1 MEPIYLYDTTLR
13 DGTQGENI
21 TFSADE
27 KVKIA
32 LRLDDIGIHYIE
44 GGWPGSNPKDMQFFD
59 LAKRVS
65 FKNARLVA
73 FGSTRKPGTT
83 PEQDPNLQA
92 LLASGTPTVTI
103 FGKSWDMHVEE
114 IMANSLEE
122 NLAMINHSV
131 GYLKSNGRETIYDAE
146 HFFDGYKHNPD
157 YAVQT
162 LFAALDGG
170 ADFIVLCDTNGG
182 TLPFEIDS
190 IFKEVQQLLVDRDDA
205 GSNDITVKLGIHTHN
220 DCGLA
225 VANTITAVHAGAVM
239 VQGTINGYGER
250 CGNADLTSVVPVL
263 DLKMNK
269 PCISGDNLKKLKP
282 LSRYISETANQVPVN
297 NRPFVGKSAFA
308 HKGGIHVSAIM
319 KAPKAYEHM
328 DPALVGNQ
336 RRVLVSDMS
345 GKSNVVYKARE
356 LGIELDTNG
365 YDSSKIVSEIKQL
378 EQQGYQ
384 FDVADGSFKILMEK
398 FTDQFE
404 PLFTLESF
412 RVTIE
417 KDKDQPCSSQATMK
431 ISVGG
436 KEEITAAE
444 GYGPVSALDN
454 ALRKALDRFFPDLDT
469 MRLVDFKVRV
479 IDGNRATAAK
489 VRVFIESRDQDK
501 IWSTIGVSEIRIR
514 SGVPSGYQKTSSKPA
529 GRHWPTAFN
538 SNWQVKIKFA
548 AAMSRHRKNCRF
560 LISNQIRIIVS
571 KESTID

>member
-1 MEPIYLYDTTLR
+1 MQSANVGKIMEPIYLYDTTLR

-59 LAKRVS
+59 LAKRVTFNS
-65 FKNARLVA
+65 ARLVA
-73 FGSTRKPGTT
+73 FGSTRKPGIE
-83 PEQDPNLQA
+83 PHEDGNLNA
-92 LLASGTPTVTI
+92 LLASETQAVTI
-103 FGKSWDMHVEE
+103 FGKSWDLHVEE

-122 NLAMINHSV
+122 NLAMIYDSV
-131 GYLKSNGRETIYDAE
+131 RYLKGNGRETIYDAE
-146 HFFDGYKHNPD
+146 HFFDGFKNNRD
-157 YAVQT
+157 YAVKT
-162 LFAALDGG
+162 LVAAQEGG

-182 TLPFEIDS
+182 TLPFEIDT
-190 IFKEVQQLLVDRDDA
+190 IFREVQKLIADRSDG
-205 GSNDITVKLGIHTHN
+205 GSNGGTVRLGIHTHN

-225 VANTITAVHAGAVM
+225 AANSITAVNAGAVM

-250 CGNADLTSVVPVL
+250 CGNADLTAVIPVL
-263 DLKMNK
+263 DLKMNR
-269 PCISGDNLKKLKP
+269 PCISGDNLKKLKS
-282 LSRYISETANQVPVN
+282 LSRYVSETANQVPLN

-319 KAPKAYEHM
+319 KLPMAYEHM

-365 YDSSKIVSEIKQL
+365 YDSGKIVSEIKQL

-384 FDVADGSFKILMEK
+384 FDIADGSFKILMEK

-417 KDKDQPCSSQATMK
+417 KDKDRPCTSQATMK
-431 ISVGG
+431 ISVGD
-436 KEEITAAE
+436 KQEITAAE

-479 IDGNRATAAK
+479 IDGNRSTAAK
-489 VRVFIESRDQDK
+489 VRVFIESRDQDQ
-501 IWSTIGVSEIRIR
+501 IWSTIGVSEDIIEASWQALADSFQFKLASENRIR
-514 SGVPSGYQKTSSKPA
+514 SGNVPAQEELPIFGK
-529 GRHWPTAFN
+529 
-538 SNWQVKIKFA
+538 
-548 AAMSRHRKNCRF
+548 
-560 LISNQIRIIVS
+560 
-571 KESTID
+571 